1 MYILL
6 SLFTT
11 QALLQEI
18 VTSKLPTRL
27 HIYTFVFIN
36 NTILINFRFKRVK
49 IYPKK
54 KNIKKIRRRKNTPR
68 LEIKISGKLKTISDI
83 LHDIKNARITKFLA
97 ICIFT
102 HRVSWNL
109 TQWKKKKDWRID
121 TLTDWRL
128 KHCLSRNLLRFG
140 IHTWILMEFIH

>member
-49 IYPKK
+49 IYQK
-54 KNIKKIRRRKNTPR
+54 KNIKKN
-68 LEIKISGKLKTISDI
+68 
-83 LHDIKNARITKFLA
+83 
-97 ICIFT
+97 
-102 HRVSWNL
+102 
-109 TQWKKKKDWRID
+109 KKKKKHAKD
-121 TLTDWRL
+121 L
-128 KHCLSRNLLRFG
+128 KSQFLAN
-140 IHTWILMEFIH
+140 

>member
-54 KNIKKIRRRKNTPR
+54 KYKKNNK
-68 LEIKISGKLKTISDI
+68 KKKHAKDLKSQ
-83 LHDIKNARITKFLA
+83 FLA
-97 ICIFT
+97 
-102 HRVSWNL
+102 N
-109 TQWKKKKDWRID
+109 WKQSATFSMTLKMHVLQNFWQYVYLHTGFREIWRSEKKKDWRID

>member
-49 IYPKK
+49 IYQKK
-54 KNIKKIRRRKNTPR
+54 KY
-68 LEIKISGKLKTISDI
+68 
-83 LHDIKNARITKFLA
+83 IKNKKKKKHAKDLKSKFLA
-97 ICIFT
+97 
-102 HRVSWNL
+102 N
-109 TQWKKKKDWRID
+109 
-121 TLTDWRL
+121 
-128 KHCLSRNLLRFG
+128 
-140 IHTWILMEFIH
+140 